1 MCAVVGVP
9 TGFVVREPITAI
21 DPSGHGSSRIGVVG
35 PAAPHLGREVVG
47 MGVVIA
53 LGAPIGGQ
61 LFEGLEP
68 GIDGRM
74 LVAQSI
80 PLVVSQ

>member
-1 MCAVVGVP
+1 
-9 TGFVVREPITAI
+9 
-21 DPSGHGSSRIGVVG
+21 
-35 PAAPHLGREVVG
+35 

-61 LFEGLEP
+61 LFKGLEP
-68 GIDGRM
+68 GINGRM